1 MKLRQKLASFL
12 SASQESNLQKP
23 LFIQFIYLVSS
34 ILSTLLLSS
43 ALFLSDLAHV
53 WYQTLPHPDVEQ
65 VNAFSAYWMCL
76 LFWSRV
82 LKFWSELPFYHHSTW
97 MMITYKVLW
106 ISLTCLLAISFVR
119 VTVWWISWL
128 L

>member
-12 SASQESNLQKP
+12 SSSQEKNLQKS

-34 ILSTLLLSS
+34 ILSTLLLSVG
-43 ALFLSDLAHV
+43 LFLSDIAHV
-53 WYQTLPHPDVEQ
+53 WYQTFPYPDVEQ

-82 LKFWSELPFYHHSTW
+82 LKFWSELAFYQNSSW
-97 MMITYKVLW
+97 IVKTYKILW
-106 ISLTCLLAISFVR
+106 VSLTCLLAISFVR
-119 VTVWWISWL
+119 VTVWWVSWTL
-128 L
+128 